1 VEGVDVAQGQHEAM
15 TVDAALI
22 VVGGATIALGLL
34 STTLKRVWLSVP
46 LAALA
51 LGVLLGPEVLGVV
64 HLGGRE
70 QEHRVLE
77 ELARITLS
85 VSLVATGLQVTG
97 GDLRANASRAGGAA
111 DRGDGRDVAP
121 DERGRLAAARPAR
134 LGRAA
139 RRRDP
144 HADDPVVA
152 GTLVT
157 GGLAEANLPRWL
169 RRTLQLESGANDR
182 LALAFVLVPLL
193 VLVGP
198 DDGAGAIAGE
208 VLAQVGIG
216 LGGGLTTGLAA
227 AKLLDA
233 AEEHEGVGE
242 AGFATIALALALLT
256 LGFAHALGGTG
267 VLASFVAGVTFS
279 LAVGER

>member
-1 VEGVDVAQGQHEAM
+1 MAGMWLLTSAGAWLLLDLPVWVA
-15 TVDAALI
+15 LL
-22 VVGGATIALGLL
+22 VGGIPTP
-34 STTLKRVWLSVP
+34 T
-46 LAALA
+46 
-51 LGVLLGPEVLGVV
+51 
-64 HLGGRE
+64 
-70 QEHRVLE
+70 
-77 ELARITLS
+77 
-85 VSLVATGLQVTG
+85 
-97 GDLRANASRAGGAA
+97 
-111 DRGDGRDVAP
+111 
-121 DERGRLAAARPAR
+121 
-134 LGRAA
+134 
-139 RRRDP
+139 
-144 HADDPVVA
+144 DPVVA